1 MASTK
6 DEQLSLLD
14 TSSSALSVYTKG
26 NVIFRSKLIA
36 KQSTPK
42 DSSVI
47 NTNETLHI

>member
-14 TSSSALSVYTKG
+14 TSSYARSVFTKD
-26 NVIFRSKLIA
+26 NVIFRSKLIV

-42 DSSVI
+42 DSPVI
-47 NTNETLHI
+47 NTVETLHI